1 MEVVLLAF
9 VGLTLL
15 SAAIFSF
22 LMNKIR
28 RRKATYAIYESRDR
42 FVLLAAKG
50 IVSEESKFFNYYYK
64 RLNSM
69 LSHSPDIGIDDAVK
83 SFIKEKNS
91 SNFKRAME
99 KAKSEAESVLKC
111 KEMECEEAAEA
122 ARFYYEAT
130 REMILAHS
138 SFLRLSYYAV
148 SHVGNE
154 VVRRVLLEKLPAKIQ
169 QALAVVKFT
178 SEEADNLS
186 GKRNFAH

>member
-69 LSHSPDIGIDDAVK
+69 LSHSPNIGIDDAVK